1 MCILTITTKA
11 RYEVHKFLYKG
22 IFAGKT
28 GKRKKKA
35 ERKKRYRMKRE
46 KRKRRGGGGE
56 RKGGLGHLENIRS
69 N

>member
-1 MCILTITTKA
+1 MCILTITTKV
-11 RYEVHKFLYKG
+11 RYEVHTFLYKS

-28 GKRKKKA
+28 GERKKKA

-56 RKGGLGHLENIRS
+56 GGSAGTFRKY
-69 N
+69 